1 MRVNRTINR
10 QLPIC
15 NLATGETPGRWLKDN
30 SVLLGAWAWQGFQEH
45 GRGLVWIRAT
55 TMTSE
60 PGPWPWS
67 TEALLQT
74 PVYLRSADARSAIG
88 SLPCEQSRRR
98 ILSALQTYNP
108 STDAIAWLQF
118 AEQPLVLHLQ
128 DMAVPPA
135 AALRQLDRRRDE
147 FELT

>member
-1 MRVNRTINR
+1 MSVNRTINP
-10 QLPIC
+10 QLLHRHPPTDDGEGSW
-15 NLATGETPGRWLKDN
+15 LANHR
-30 SVLLGAWAWQGFQEH
+30 VLLGAWAWQGFQEH
-45 GRGLVWIRAT
+45 GRGLVWIRAI

-67 TEALLQT
+67 TEASLQT

-98 ILSALQTYNP
+98 IQSALQTYNP